1 MSAGARVSIDQAGA
15 WGFELLERWRLGKVE
30 EDLAPESPIDV
41 LPVGSARRQAETV
54 GDLEFL
60 AVVPPG
66 WTREKRCDY
75 YADPLFQRINA
86 TLVNPYVPGRAVQ
99 PALFGDARAEPPF
112 PTSTPTPNQA
122 TRAPFAR
129 AVEGF
134 KPGFL
139 SASIEILK
147 RDGSVLIPVEIFR
160 CERGA
165 WGWQAVMRTGPA
177 ELGESLLKE
186 WKRRCGTLGTE
197 RPGSKDGFLVDAK
210 GERRLCHSEREFF
223 ELLGYAYY
231 APEERERFMLTLR
244 PH

>member
-1 MSAGARVSIDQAGA
+1 MSTGVRHSIDQAGA
-15 WGFELLERWRLGKVE
+15 WGYELLERWRLGKVE

-99 PALFGDARAEPPF
+99 PALFGDARAEPP
-112 PTSTPTPNQA
+112 PPPEA

-147 RDGSVLIPVEIFR
+147 RDGSVLIPVQVFR

-165 WGWQAVMRTGPA
+165 WGWQAVMRTGPK
-177 ELGESLLKE
+177 ELGELLLQQ
-186 WKRRCGTLGTE
+186 WKRRQGTLGTE
-197 RPGSKDGFLVDAK
+197 KKGSIDGWLVDRK
-210 GERRLCHSEREFF
+210 GERVACHSEREFF
-223 ELLGYAYY
+223 ELVGLGYYL
-231 APEERERFMLTLR
+231 PEERDRLVPIVR
-244 PH
+244 GQA